1 MRGRCWSLVTML
13 MGSLLFSATLA
24 ACGIPAAANSGKL
37 NVVVAENSWGSI
49 AAQVGGDHVAVTSII
64 NNPNADPHDYE
75 VTAADARAV
84 ADAQYV
90 VVNGAG
96 YDAWAQQL
104 IDANPSADRKELDI
118 AKFVGKKAGDNEHL
132 WYSPDYLMKVIDQLT
147 ADYKALDAA
156 NAAYYDQQSVTFKN
170 EALREYKDLIS
181 DIQAKYAGTLVGI
194 TEPVFSYM
202 AKALGLKI
210 LTPATFIKA
219 IDEGE
224 DPSAAD
230 KATYDEQIRT
240 KQIKVFIYNSQNATP
255 DVDALRAKA
264 QAAGIPIATV
274 TETLAPAG
282 ATFQAWQVRQ
292 LKALERALA
301 QAIA

>member
-1 MRGRCWSLVTML
+1 MWGRCRSLVIILTGAL
-13 MGSLLFSATLA
+13 LLSGSLA
-24 ACGIPAAANSGKL
+24 ACGIPAAANDGKL
-37 NVVVAENSWGSI
+37 NVVVAENFWGSI

-64 NNPNADPHDYE
+64 NSPNADPHDYE

-90 VVNGAG
+90 IVNGAG
-96 YDAWAQQL
+96 YDSWAQQL

-118 AKFVGKKAGDNEHL
+118 AKLVGKKTGDNEHL
-132 WYSPDYLMKVIDQLT
+132 WYSPDYVMKVIDQLT
-147 ADYKALDAA
+147 TDYKALDTA
-156 NAAYYDQQSVTFKN
+156 NAAYYDQQSATFKS
-170 EALREYKDLIS
+170 ETLKEYKGLIA
-181 DIQAKYAGTLVGI
+181 DIQAKYAGTPVGI
-194 TEPVFSYM
+194 TEPVFGYM
-202 AKALGLKI
+202 AEALGLKI

-264 QAAGIPIATV
+264 QAAGIPIVTV

-282 ATFQAWQVRQ
+282 ATFQAWQVTQ
-292 LKALERALA
+292 LKALEQALS
-301 QAIA
+301 QATA